1 MRRLEIVAL
10 LAVLVVVLGTPAAAL
25 GYEALLRS
33 QTANEYTLIAYAPE
47 GGNWSPSTIRVKQGE
62 RVRLR
67 LSSADVAHGLAIP
80 GLNVSV
86 KEIYPGKFTV
96 VEFVADKPGTY
107 PFVCTVLCS
116 PQHGGMKG
124 EIIVEGTGASAQAA
138 ATPPEPPKA
147 ETPTAEAL
155 KAEVP
160 TAEAPKAEAPKP
172 EGSAEDVAQG
182 QKVYQGNCGGCH
194 GLRGEGLVGPALAG
208 VPKDRALPMIRQ
220 GKGMMP
226 AFGSGQISDADLEKL
241 VEFIESLGNK

>member
-124 EIIVEGTGASAQAA
+124 EIIVEGTSAGGQVA
-138 ATPPEPPKA
+138 ATQPEPPKVEA
-147 ETPTAEAL
+147 PTAEA
-155 KAEVP
+155 A
-160 TAEAPKAEAPKP
+160 KP
-172 EGSAEDVAQG
+172 EGSAADIAQG
-182 QKVYQGNCGGCH
+182 QKLYQGNCAGCH
-194 GLRGEGLVGPALAG
+194 GLKGEGLVGPAVAG
-208 VPKDRALPMIRQ
+208 LPKDRALPMIRQ

-241 VEFIESLGNK
+241 VKFIESLGNK